1 MINTHLENDKA
12 VYHITTALLQQI
24 YFLIGKIN
32 ETEYVQNDE
41 LCGDQQAPLTF
52 FMSVA
57 SLRL

>member
-41 LCGDQQAPLTF
+41 F
-52 FMSVA
+52 
-57 SLRL
+57 